1 MSRIATALVCA
12 CAAVAA
18 AAPAAGAAGPIA
30 WSGRVTLE
38 GNDTASNI
46 NLRAVSCPTATLC
59 GATDALGNA
68 FTSANPGGG
77 AAAWHESPAIDA
89 SGLKAISCRPSLCV
103 AVDSGGNVVTT
114 GNPGAASPTWA
125 SPVLI
130 DSGDSLTG
138 VSCPAVNLCVAVD
151 DAGNVLTSTDPTGG
165 ASKWSPPGA
174 VDVGH
179 SFNAVS
185 CPSVS
190 FCVAVDNNGS
200 SASTTTPT
208 GTWTLHTGIDST
220 NKIVS
225 VSCPSASLCL
235 AIDESGVNSNGAVL
249 SSTSPASNTAWKS
262 VPVEFGANNF
272 TELQGVSCA
281 SSSLCVV
288 VDDAG
293 YAFASTNP
301 TGGSAD
307 WKKAFVD
314 FRWSLLAVSCA
325 SLPLCVAGDQ
335 SGNVM
340 VGKLVPPGTTITSA
354 TLNQVQHSANFGFKG
369 VGPTS
374 GFQCSL
380 RKNGAPAPFTAC
392 SSPKAYLNLA
402 PANYAFLVRAVNSGG
417 ADASPAL
424 YKFRIGPPDTKI
436 TGSTIDKKNKSATF
450 KFKAIGPATGFKCA
464 LKKGT
469 AAPTFSNCASPKVYK
484 NLTPGSYKFLVK
496 AKNAAGVDKTPA
508 SQSFSI

>member
-1 MSRIATALVCA
+1 
-12 CAAVAA
+12 
-18 AAPAAGAAGPIA
+18 
-30 WSGRVTLE
+30 
-38 GNDTASNI
+38 
-46 NLRAVSCPTATLC
+46 
-59 GATDALGNA
+59 
-68 FTSANPGGG
+68 
-77 AAAWHESPAIDA
+77 
-89 SGLKAISCRPSLCV
+89 
-103 AVDSGGNVVTT
+103 VTT
-114 GNPGAASPTWA
+114 GNPAAASPTWA

-130 DSGDSLTG
+130 DSGQSLAG
-138 VSCPAVNLCVAVD
+138 VSCPAINLCVAVD
-151 DAGNVLTSTDPTGG
+151 NAGNVLTSTDPTGG
-165 ASKWSPPGA
+165 AANWSTPEA
-174 VDVGH
+174 VDAGH

-220 NKIVS
+220 NKIDS
-225 VSCPSASLCL
+225 VSCPSSSMCL
-235 AIDESGVNSNGAVL
+235 AIDETTSGNFNGAVL

-262 VPVEFGANNF
+262 VSVEFGAGNF
-272 TELQGVSCA
+272 NELQGVSCA
-281 SSSLCVV
+281 SSFLCVV
-288 VDDAG
+288 VDDGG

-307 WKKAFVD
+307 WKKTFVD

-340 VGKLVPPGTTITSA
+340 VGRLARPGTTITSA
-354 TLNQVQHSANFGFKG
+354 TLNQVKHSATFGFKG
-369 VGPTS
+369 LGPTS

-402 PANYAFLVRAVNSGG
+402 PANYAFLVRAFNSGG
-417 ADASPAL
+417 ADPSPAL

-436 TGSTIDKKNKSATF
+436 TGSTIDKTHKSATF
-450 KFKAIGPATGFKCA
+450 RFKAIGPATGFKCA
-464 LKKGT
+464 LKKGSAT
-469 AAPTFSNCASPKVYK
+469 PVFSNCTSPKVYK
-484 NLTPGSYKFLVK
+484 QLTPGSYRFLVK

-508 SQSFSI
+508 SQPFSI